1 MQDTVSENKTF
12 TEISTENLT
21 LSAEQKLALDT
32 LRSGENVFLTGG
44 AGVGKSTVI
53 KELIEDLSPKEMPVL
68 ASTGAAAVLMGG
80 RTFHSFFGI
89 GIMEGGPSAT
99 FDRAA
104 KNSKLM
110 KRLSQV
116 EGAIIDEISMIPGQA
131 LDVAERLAAKARGS
145 DLPWGGMRMIT
156 VGDFA
161 QLPPV
166 QRGFGTK
173 DWSFLSSAW
182 NKTQFIKNELNINQR
197 VREHDR
203 ESQFIN
209 ILNKIRRGQIDAT
222 VAEFLND
229 HTKPHDED
237 SSGTRLFPRREQ
249 SETFNQKKL
258 SEINETEVEFHSI
271 YLGDEKE
278 VEALKRTVPVPEK
291 IVLKIGCE
299 ILFLKNDP
307 QKRWVNGTRGRV
319 VSIEQE
325 FLKVEKRGG
334 REVKVE
340 KTQFSMLDA
349 DGNVKASVIQ
359 FPVALAYA
367 TTIHKSQG
375 ATLDELWC
383 DLSALWEP
391 GQGYVA
397 LSRLRESSGL
407 HILRWSPSSFKVDRQ
422 VANFLGW

>member
-12 TEISTENLT
+12 SEISTENLT
-21 LSAEQKLALDT
+21 LSLEQQHALET

-89 GIMEGGPSAT
+89 GIMEGGPAAT
-99 FDRAA
+99 FERAS
-104 KNSKLM
+104 KNAKLM
-110 KRLSQV
+110 KRLKQV
-116 EGAIIDEISMIPGQA
+116 EGVIIDEISMIPGQA
-131 LDVAERLAAKARGS
+131 LEVAERLAAKARGS
-145 DLPWGGMRMIT
+145 ELPWGGMRLIT

-166 QRGFGTK
+166 QRGSGPK
-173 DWSFLSSAW
+173 DWSFLNTAW
-182 NKTQFIKNELNINQR
+182 EKSQFIKLELNINQR

-203 ESQFIN
+203 ESHFIS
-209 ILNKIRRGQIDAT
+209 ILNKVRRGQIDSAVT
-222 VAEFLND
+222 DFLNE
-229 HTKPHDED
+229 HTKDHDEE
-237 SSGTRLFPRREQ
+237 STGTRLFPRREQ
-249 SETFNQKKL
+249 SEMFNQKKL
-258 SEINETEVEFHSI
+258 NEINETEVSFDSI
-271 YLGDEKE
+271 YLGDEKD

-291 IVLKIGCE
+291 LTLKMGCE
-299 ILFLKNDP
+299 VLFLKNDP
-307 QKRWVNGTRGRV
+307 QRRWVNGTRGTV

-325 FLKVEKRGG
+325 YLKVEKRSG
-334 REVKVE
+334 REVKVD
-340 KTQFSMLDA
+340 KTQFSLLDA

-407 HILRWSPSSFKVDRQ
+407 HILRWSPGSFKVDLQVRQ
-422 VANFLGW
+422 FMNW